1 MADFL
6 RVVLNEPAIVHLTRD
21 PRSHLIRPL
30 LEVSGE
36 VTERGAKRRVPVRTG
51 ALYDSVALE
60 LGEDEHGAYAKVKAA
75 WYDVFLEKPA
85 KQMKRARRSLRT
97 ALRDI
102 PRLL

>member
-1 MADFL
+1 MSDFT
-6 RVVLNEPAIVHLTRD
+6 VILNRPAIEHLTRD
-21 PRSHLIRPL
+21 PRSEMIRPL
-30 LEVSGE
+30 LTVTGE
-36 VTERGAKRRVPVRTG
+36 VVDRGAQRRVPVRTG

-60 LGEDEHGAYAKVKAA
+60 FGEDEHGAYARIQAA

-85 KQMKRARRSLRT
+85 RQMSRARRSLRT